1 MPKIKSPC
9 LSRWLVF
16 FVFAIVLLSSAGVVW
31 AEPWMTVNG
40 AYADYLTLHYYIN
53 ETNDSETV
61 YVDFWPNEANVEM
74 AQVWGNLNRR
84 DYATLGDQDYAS
96 VPGPSP
102 SGTNYF
108 VGFPMTQGDGGKWYV
123 ALPVQKTGAYRL
135 TCRYKVSGDPNWRWF
150 GKRDTAVV
158 VSPKKARDVILYE
171 LQVNVINAT
180 GDDFSSRSTFEDFT
194 NPSKPA
200 NLDYFTN
207 LGVNTL
213 WIQPIHPIGSHYCVS
228 ATPGSPYSI
237 QNMWEVAPHHSQGNT
252 RPSSMSAFTNFASAA
267 KAKGIDF
274 FFDIIFNHTSWDA
287 EIGRDP
293 NNPSQPASNPSALI
307 KDTVP
312 QWYSRYV
319 STYLP
324 CDEYGYNQNDFQYW
338 LPARHA
344 NELGPAPAERND
356 FGKWPDVADL
366 FWGTYPA
373 LYNPQTDSDTY
384 WDVSQQGADVK
395 RMVEFFAY
403 FGQYWVEKSGGTLG
417 GFRCDYAQG
426 IPPQAWEYIINKTR
440 QSKWDFIFM
449 AESLDGGNVSKRAG
463 RHMDIINQNWVWQ
476 VLGSGQNTTGLRS
489 IIDAN
494 KTDYGYA
501 GIMRGLINHDQNA
514 PDDIWYTYS
523 RYAVGAVIDGAPQ
536 MYQGQDL
543 GYRNHYGFSQFRFQ
557 FDRWI
562 PNIFVWHNMQTLWS
576 SRIGILENAY
586 KRVNHARQRNIALR
600 LHDQWY
606 LDRTGGLGPHQ
617 QIFSVLKYEKFGW
630 DPAHQNVV
638 LAFVNLT
645 PWTTQSGSFDLA
657 SVQAIYLNPTRYY
670 NVKNLAA
677 DNPNAYLWAAPGKTG
692 QELINNGIYVE
703 FPADGNA
710 YPDRAFVQVLKLE
723 EHGGGGGGGTSA
735 VQWVGNTYHSP
746 SNGFIGPASNIIV
759 HTESYPTGAA
769 VSGSVV
775 FTSDGGSTWQATQLV
790 KGAVSGQNDTWSV
803 GLGTFGACSTI
814 RYAVVL
820 RDANTN
826 EVWDNNN
833 NNDFY
838 AYVNCTTLSL
848 HNVTHNPANGGITPF
863 TPLSVY
869 VETSPSN
876 EAVSVAVAYQ
886 VNGGAWTSAP
896 LAYGGS
902 GAGSQGDRDWW
913 SGSLG
918 TFAACATV
926 RYAVV
931 ARDVSS
937 NEFWANNGG
946 SDYYAYVN
954 CVDVVITNP
963 PSDVLVSNDVTTYTI
978 QGIAYGNLQ
987 GSLSWTNSGT
997 GQSGSGAVSSAWTF
1011 AGIPLATGANV
1022 ITVSGAYTV
1031 PTTTVVAYDSPT
1043 NAAYSNSWDNGSNG
1057 GTGFGPWS
1065 LSAGANAGWFRATPQ
1080 NDGTNMSVGSVGWGT
1095 WANTDSAVDVLRP
1108 FSENLQVGDQFR
1120 FMWDNNWVKED
1131 PQGSVGFALLNSST
1145 NARFEF
1151 MFIGGGT
1158 NYVINDAVS
1167 GRHTGIPWTGDG
1179 LDIRFTLT
1187 GTNSYRLDV
1196 GTFAI
1201 TGTLAQ
1207 ADTPIAIFK
1216 AWNWRAGPG
1225 WQYNFYLGEMSVT
1238 RSGTSTNTISRNVT
1252 ITREAV
1258 QEFVDSDGDGI
1269 PNWWEIEHFGGPTNA
1284 QAAADA
1290 DSDGMNNYEE
1300 YISGTDP
1307 NEATS
1312 YLRLV
1317 PGSTVSAGY
1326 VVTWPSASNRI
1337 YQLHRSTNL
1346 AEVSG
1351 GFGVLATNLNATPPL
1366 NTYTDTTAGAE
1377 GPYFYRVQVELP

>member
-1 MPKIKSPC
+1 MSFSPLLRTRC
-9 LSRWLVF
+9 ALCF
-16 FVFAIVLLSSAGVVW
+16 VLLSAFTVGFAAAGF

-53 ETNDSETV
+53 ETNDSEML

-84 DYATLGDQDYAS
+84 EYATLADQDASS

-102 SGTNYF
+102 SSTNYF

-180 GDDFSSRSTFEDFT
+180 GDDFSTRSTFEDFT
-194 NPSKPA
+194 NSAKPA
-200 NLDYFTN
+200 NLSYFTN

-252 RPSSMSAFTNFASAA
+252 RPSSMAAFTNFAAAA
-267 KAKGIDF
+267 KAVGIDF
-274 FFDIIFNHTSWDA
+274 FFDVIFNHSSWDA

-293 NNPSQPASNPSALI
+293 NNPQQPAQNPAALI
-307 KDTVP
+307 KDMVP

-324 CDEYGYNQNDFQYW
+324 CDEYGYNQDDFHFW
-338 LPARHA
+338 LPARSS

-366 FWGTYPA
+366 FWGTYNA
-373 LYNPQTDSDTY
+373 LFNPQTDSDSY

-395 RMVEFFAY
+395 RMVEYFAY

-476 VLGSGQNTTGLRS
+476 VLGSGQDTTGLRS

-501 GIMRGLINHDQNA
+501 GIMRGLVNHDQNA
-514 PDDIWYTYS
+514 PDDVWYTYS
-523 RYAVGAVIDGAPQ
+523 RYAVGAVVDGAPQ

-543 GYRNHYGFSQFRFQ
+543 GYRNHYGFSQFRYQ

-562 PNIFVWHNMQTLWS
+562 PNIFVYHNMQTLWNN
-576 SRIGILENAY
+576 RIGILEDAY
-586 KRVNHARQRNIALR
+586 RRVNHARQRNIALR

-606 LDRTGGLGPHQ
+606 LDRTQGLGPHQ
-617 QIFSVLKYEKFGW
+617 QIFSVLKYEKYGW

-645 PWTTQSGSFDLA
+645 PWTGQSGTFDLA
-657 SVQAIYLNPTRYY
+657 SVSAIYLNPTRYY
-670 NVKNLAA
+670 NVRNLAA
-677 DNPNAYLWAAPGKTG
+677 DDPSAYLWPAPGKTG

-703 FPADGNA
+703 MPADGKT

-723 EHGGGGGGGTSA
+723 EHGGGGGGTSTI
-735 VQWVGNTYHSP
+735 QWVGNSYHSP
-746 SNGFIGPASNIIV
+746 SNGSIGPFSNIVV

-769 VSGSVV
+769 VSGDVV
-775 FTSDGGSTWQATQLV
+775 FSADGGSSWQTTQLV
-790 KGAVSGQNDTWSV
+790 KGAVSGQNDTWTAD
-803 GLGTFGACSTI
+803 LGGFGACTTV
-814 RYAVVL
+814 RYALVL
-820 RDANTN
+820 RDGNTN
-826 EVWDNNN
+826 EMWDNNN
-833 NNDFY
+833 GSDYY
-838 AYVNCTTLSL
+838 AYVNCTTLTL
-848 HNVTHNPANGGITPF
+848 HNATHNPANGGITPF
-863 TPLSVY
+863 TPLVVY
-869 VETSPSN
+869 VETAPTG
-876 EAVSVAVAYQ
+876 EATSAAVAYQ
-886 VNGGAWTSAP
+886 VNGGVWTNIA
-896 LAYGGS
+896 LAKGGTTE
-902 GAGSQGDRDWW
+902 RDWW

-918 TFAACATV
+918 TFAPCSTV

-931 ARDVSS
+931 ARDASS
-937 NEFWANNGG
+937 NEFWANNNGN
-946 SDYYAYVN
+946 DYYAYVN
-954 CVDVVITNP
+954 CVDLVITNP
-963 PSDVLVSNDVTTYTI
+963 AADVQVGNAVTSYTV
-978 QGIAYGNLQ
+978 QGFCYGSLF
-987 GSLSWTNSGT
+987 GVLSWTNSG
-997 GQSGSGAVSSAWTF
+997 SGDSGTAPITSFWSF
-1011 AGIPLATGANV
+1011 AQVPLATGANV
-1022 ITVSGAYTV
+1022 ITVSGLYTT
-1031 PTTTVVAYDSPT
+1031 PTLTTVAWDSPT
-1043 NAAYSNSWDNGSNG
+1043 NATYSNGWSNGSNG
-1057 GTGFGPWS
+1057 GSGFGPWS
-1065 LSAGANAGWFRATPQ
+1065 LVAGANAGWFRATLQ
-1080 NDGTNMSVGSVGWGT
+1080 DGTNISVGTVGWGT
-1095 WANTDSAVDVLRP
+1095 WAHTDSAVDAIRP
-1108 FSENLQVGDQFR
+1108 FSNSLAVGDVFR
-1120 FMWDNNWVKED
+1120 LRWDNNWVSASPE
-1131 PQGSVGFALLNSST
+1131 GSVGFALLNAAT

-1158 NYVINDAVS
+1158 NYVVNDSVS

-1179 LDIRFTLT
+1179 LDIAFLLT
-1187 GTNSYRLDV
+1187 GDDTYRLEIGGYTV
-1196 GTFAI
+1196 S
-1201 TGTLAQ
+1201 GTLAH
-1207 ADTPIAIFK
+1207 AGTSIALFK
-1216 AWNWRAGPG
+1216 LWNWRAGPG
-1225 WQYNFYLGEMSVT
+1225 WEYNLYLGDMSVS
-1238 RSGTSTNTISRNVT
+1238 RRIIGTNFITDAVT
-1252 ITREAV
+1252 VTREAPE
-1258 QEFVDSDGDGI
+1258 EFVDSDGDGI
-1269 PNWWEIEHFGGPTNA
+1269 PNWWEVEHFGGLTNA
-1284 QAAADA
+1284 NAWADS

-1300 YISGTDP
+1300 YVAGSVPT
-1307 NEATS
+1307 NTES
-1312 YLRLV
+1312 YFHLT
-1317 PGSTVSAGY
+1317 PGSDLGSGL
-1326 VVTWPSASNRI
+1326 VVAWPSASNRV
-1337 YQLHRSTNL
+1337 YQLYRSTNL
-1346 AEVSG
+1346 ADVSG
-1351 GFGVLATNLNATPPL
+1351 GFGPLSTNLPATPPL
-1366 NTYTDTTAGAE
+1366 NTYTDSTAGAS